1 MMKHEHNDEL
11 FLEKYYYLAALTLYK
26 IKLYS
31 IIIWISSNPL
41 FFSFQIN
48 QDVQSL
54 HE

>member
-48 QDVQSL
+48 QDV
-54 HE
+54 